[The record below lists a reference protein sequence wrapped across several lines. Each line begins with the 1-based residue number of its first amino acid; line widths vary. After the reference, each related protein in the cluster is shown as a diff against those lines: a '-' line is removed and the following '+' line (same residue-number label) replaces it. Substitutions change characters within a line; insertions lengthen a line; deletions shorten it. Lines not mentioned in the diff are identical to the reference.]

1 MNKDW
6 QDGISKPTTIEVKT
20 GHEMSKEQ
28 LDNQEGLSD
37 YKKRSKMGTLSGDE
51 KLREELIEL
60 KMKSMN
66 NKEDFIEVLIKYI
79 NSIK

>member
-6 QDGISKPTTIEVKT
+6 QDGISKPTTIDIKT
-20 GHEMSKEQ
+20 GHEPTKEQ
-28 LDNQEGLSD
+28 LDSQEGLSD
-37 YKKRSKMGTLSGDE
+37 YKKRSKMGKLSGDD